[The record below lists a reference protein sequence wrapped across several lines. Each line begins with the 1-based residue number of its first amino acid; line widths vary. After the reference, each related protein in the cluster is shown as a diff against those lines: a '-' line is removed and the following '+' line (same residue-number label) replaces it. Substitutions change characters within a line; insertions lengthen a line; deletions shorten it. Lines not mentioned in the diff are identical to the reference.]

1 MKLRE
6 ITEKDRTRAQ
16 KCLTCPVC
24 TRARKNQKGFAYW
37 FVQTIEG
44 SICPYCKA
52 YARVYGR
59 KAHEPMPEPKR
70 SRGVNRS
77 GKKAAR
83 KKGRQG

>member
-6 ITEKDRTRAQ
+6 ITEKDRVLAQ

-24 TRARKNQKGFAYW
+24 TRARKNQKGIAYW
-37 FVQTIEG
+37 FVQAIEG
-44 SICPYCKA
+44 SICPRCKA
-52 YARVYGR
+52 YERVYGR
-59 KAHEPMPEPKR
+59 KAHEPIAEPKKSR
-70 SRGVNRS
+70 SMNRS